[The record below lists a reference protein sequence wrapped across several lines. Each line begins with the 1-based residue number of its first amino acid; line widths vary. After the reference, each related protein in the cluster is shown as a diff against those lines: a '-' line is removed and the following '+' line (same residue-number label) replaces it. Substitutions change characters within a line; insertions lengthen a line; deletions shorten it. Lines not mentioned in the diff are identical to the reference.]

1 MDIWY
6 TLMTPFTWLLL
17 FFYKFFNSYG
27 VALIL
32 FALVVKLI
40 LFPLSLKGKRSMI
53 QMNMLSG
60 KMQKLQKQYGKDP
73 NRYNAEVQKLYE
85 KEGVNPMGGCLW
97 SFLPLL
103 ILFPLYAIIRQPMK
117 YMMGMTYQQIVDVG
131 NSVLNWASVASAN
144 GWIKEAAPLTEAV
157 VKAGYNQLY
166 LASLITPDN
175 VAKVIAAA
183 GETAGSIIPVNFS
196 FFGVSL
202 AQVPQLKFWQ
212 SGLQGFGLLLIPLI
226 SAGTSILFSVISM
239 RTNNMN
245 NGEKNEQAEKT
256 SRMMMLVTPLMS
268 LWIGFSMPA
277 ALSIYWIANNILG
290 LAQELICGKMLK
302 KDYEKAAEMARQRE
316 IEEKEEE
323 KRLRREKA
331 EQKAREAE
339 EARKN
344 KGKKKEKEPDEA
356 RMTPQQREAA
366 RVGIRQYARGR
377 AYDPDRF
384 GGVTPYHEDL
394 AAQTVEKVKEDV
406 AAAPVTEE
414 AELTAPVTE
423 EVGAAAHGG
432 PDPEIAGRVEGAEVA
447 EETAEPAQ
455 DTEEAPAEEIDL
467 AAQLQAE
474 IDATLAGDAAEEP
487 KED

>member
-17 FFYKFFNSYG
+17 FFYRFFSSYG

-73 NRYNAEVQKLYE
+73 NRYNAEVQKLYD

-97 SFLPLL
+97 SLLPLF

-117 YMMGMTYQQIVDVG
+117 YMMGMTYQQMVEVG
-131 NSVLNWASVASAN
+131 NNVLNWASAASQN
-144 GWIKEAAPLTEAV
+144 GWIREAAQLTEAT

-166 LASLITPDN
+166 LASLITPAN
-175 VAKVIAAA
+175 LSAVQAAA
-183 GETAGSIIPVNFS
+183 GETAGTIMSVNFD
-196 FFGVSL
+196 FLGVSL
-202 AQVPQLKFWQ
+202 AQVPQLKFWANAG
-212 SGLQGFGLLLIPLI
+212 GLLTGLGLLLIPLV
-226 SAGTSILFSVISM
+226 SAGTSILFSVIST

-245 NGEKNEQAEKT
+245 GGQQNEQAQKT
-256 SRMMMLVTPLMS
+256 NRMMMLVTPLMS

-290 LAQELICGKMLK
+290 LVQELICGKLLK

-316 IEEKEEE
+316 LEEKEEE

-344 KGKKKEKEPDEA
+344 KGKKKEKTDGEEK
-356 RMTPQQREAA
+356 MTPQQRDAS
-366 RVGIRQYARGR
+366 RVGMRQYARGR

-384 GGVTPYHEDL
+384 GGVTPYHEDV
-394 AAQTVEKVKEDV
+394 AAQVIQAVEQAEE
-406 AAAPVTEE
+406 APLPETAAPETE
-414 AELTAPVTE
+414 TAPV
-423 EVGAAAHGG
+423 V
-432 PDPEIAGRVEGAEVA
+432 
-447 EETAEPAQ
+447 
-455 DTEEAPAEEIDL
+455 EAPAVEETPAQEEVSAPEDDL
-467 AAQLQAE
+467 VERLQAE
-474 IDATLAGDAAEEP
+474 VDAAVADDGQEP

>member
-175 VAKVIAAA
+175 VSKVIAAA
-183 GETAGSIIPVNFS
+183 GETAGTIIPINFS

-202 AQVPQLKFWQ
+202 AQVPQLKFWEH
-212 SGLQGFGLLLIPLI
+212 GLQGFGLLLIPLI
-226 SAGTSILFSVISM
+226 SAGTSILFSVISL

-245 NGEKNEQAEKT
+245 SEQKNEQAEKT
-256 SRMMMLVTPLMS
+256 SRMMMLMTPIMS

-277 ALSIYWIANNILG
+277 ALSIYWIANNVLG
-290 LAQELICGKMLK
+290 LGQEFISGKLLK
-302 KDYEKAAEMARQRE
+302 KDYEKAAELAKQRE
-316 IEEKEEE
+316 LEEKEEE

-344 KGKKKEKEPDEA
+344 KGKKKEKSPDEEK
-356 RMTPQQREAA
+356 MTPQQREAS

-384 GGVTPYHEDL
+384 GGVTPYHEDV
-394 AAQTVEKVKEDV
+394 AAQAVEKVKEDV
-406 AAAPVTEE
+406 AAAPEDTADVTPQQDPMEN
-414 AELTAPVTE
+414 AAPDAPVVVE
-423 EVGAAAHGG
+423 SHD
-432 PDPEIAGRVEGAEVA
+432 PDVPDAL
-447 EETAEPAQ
+447 EETAEAAG
-455 DTEEAPAEEIDL
+455 EAPVEDVDL

-474 IDATLAGDAAEEP
+474 IDATLAGDEPDEP